1 MTGYETD
8 ILVIPTSTYILT
20 QVRENMVSIH
30 VENLNTVETRSSIFN
45 QRHKIIQVSPST
57 THTARNLSSV

>member
-8 ILVIPTSTYILT
+8 IPVVPTSTAQI
-20 QVRENMVSIH
+20 RENMVSIH
-30 VENLNTVETRSSIFN
+30 VENLNTVETSSSIFN